1 VPNDRVTVDYIN
13 AGSEEQRLAD
23 RTSPLAPPASPSPT
37 SRAAFVL
44 NAAQDM
50 DSLEKEPSAKQ
61 ATTETTT
68 TTTESVAS
76 APTSKSQH
84 PVKVEPKRLLED
96 CLTILD
102 HNVSNS
108 SAGSAAS
115 TNSTIYSRPDT
126 KLDMN
131 SVWVEMLLHNQM
143 ALSRTSSES
152 R

>member
-1 VPNDRVTVDYIN
+1 VPNDRVTVDYVDI
-13 AGSEEQRLAD
+13 GSEEQRLAD
-23 RTSPLAPPASPSPT
+23 PYSPLAPSKLPSST
-37 SRAAFVL
+37 AKAAFVS

-50 DSLEKEPSAKQ
+50 DSLKKEPSAKK

-68 TTTESVAS
+68 NESVAS
-76 APTSKSQH
+76 APRSKSQH
-84 PVKVEPKRLLED
+84 PVKVQPKRLLED
-96 CLTILD
+96 CLTVLD
-102 HNVSNS
+102 HNVSDS

>member
-23 RTSPLAPPASPSPT
+23 RTSPLAPPTSPSAT
-37 SRAAFVL
+37 SKAAFVS

-50 DSLEKEPSAKQ
+50 DSLKQ
-61 ATTETTT
+61 EQATT

-76 APTSKSQH
+76 APRSKSQH